1 MRRQKEKK
9 GAVKEKVIRCGPYGR
24 KAPYIEISI
33 YPNTESEEIP
43 SPRRRKIEVT
53 APRQKRFNDKK
64 AIRYLFQLI
73 KTNFASKD
81 CRVDLTY
88 SDKFLPK
95 TKKEADRMLQNY
107 IDRVNR
113 RRFKAGLPKAEYIC
127 VTEYGSKQGRVHHHL
142 LISGGLDRDEME
154 SLWCDRK
161 RKGKKERELLG
172 YVNCDRLR
180 FTKDGIEG
188 LSIYITKEMRKR
200 AVTEGQRSLEDLE
213 AGISIDSLVGE
224 EGGKGA
230 RHWKQSK
237 GLKKPWYTPPSDTV
251 YTRKKVL
258 QIIQKYAPDS
268 EGARLY
274 FEQKYKGYELT
285 KCIYE
290 WNEYIG
296 AWSIELMM
304 HLKGHEP

>member
-1 MRRQKEKK
+1 MRRRREK

-24 KAPYIEISI
+24 KAPYIEVSI
-33 YPNTESEEIP
+33 YPNTEPGEIP

-73 KTNFASKD
+73 KTNFTSSD

-88 SDKFLPK
+88 SDKFMPK
-95 TKKEADRMLQNY
+95 TQKEVDRMLNNY
-107 IDRVNR
+107 IDRISR
-113 RRFKAGLPKAEYIC
+113 RRAKAGLPKAEYIC
-127 VTEYGSKQGRVHHHL
+127 VTEYGSRQGRVHHHL

-154 SLWCDRK
+154 SLWCDRR
-161 RKGKKERELLG
+161 RKGQKERERLG
-172 YVNCDRLR
+172 FANCDRLR
-180 FTKDGIEG
+180 FTKDGVEG

-200 AVTEGQRSLEDLE
+200 TVTEGQISLEDLE
-213 AGISIDSLVGE
+213 EGIDIDALLGE
-224 EGGKGA
+224 EAGKGC

-237 GLKKPWYTPPSDTV
+237 GLKKPWYTPPSDTA
-251 YTRKKVL
+251 YSRKKVL
-258 QIIQKYAPDS
+258 QIIHNYAPDS
-268 EGARLY
+268 ENAKNY
-274 FEQKYKGYELT
+274 FERRYKGYELRR
-285 KCIYE
+285 CSYV

>member
-1 MRRQKEKK
+1 
-9 GAVKEKVIRCGPYGR
+9 
-24 KAPYIEISI
+24 
-33 YPNTESEEIP
+33 
-43 SPRRRKIEVT
+43 
-53 APRQKRFNDKK
+53 
-64 AIRYLFQLI
+64 
-73 KTNFASKD
+73 
-81 CRVDLTY
+81 
-88 SDKFLPK
+88 
-95 TKKEADRMLQNY
+95 
-107 IDRVNR
+107 
-113 RRFKAGLPKAEYIC
+113 
-127 VTEYGSKQGRVHHHL
+127 
-142 LISGGLDRDEME
+142 ME

-188 LSIYITKEMRKR
+188 LAIYITKEMRKR
-200 AVTEGQRSLEDLE
+200 TVTEGQISLEDLE
-213 AGISIDSLVGE
+213 AGISMDSLVNE
-224 EGGKGA
+224 ESGKGS

-251 YTRKKVL
+251 YSRKKVL